1 MALHHANRGRV
12 WQQAVE
18 DQHVEYARAGR
29 CAWIRNEPTRTSA
42 WTTATAAE
50 DAVQRGRGAPDYT
63 VFCRHRSLLVETK
76 DHQGE
81 RWPLTEVSYWQA
93 TRMDGLLEH
102 ADGVFVF
109 LRLGGRYLLVPWEAI
124 TLRWHARHGLGD
136 RLTTKDDAVVEVYST
151 DYLDCA
157 LSMLTSPLR

>member
-1 MALHHANRGRV
+1 
-12 WQQAVE
+12 
-18 DQHVEYARAGR
+18 
-29 CAWIRNEPTRTSA
+29 
-42 WTTATAAE
+42 
-50 DAVQRGRGAPDYT
+50 
-63 VFCRHRSLLVETK
+63 
-76 DHQGE
+76 
-81 RWPLTEVSYWQA
+81 
-93 TRMDGLLEH
+93 MDGLLEH